1 MARGEMVRFL
11 AENQVTDLERIKEF
25 HGLGLAYAEAFS
37 VKIKWFFFA
46 GPLDRGRFCCYSIN
60 RTNRILKVC
69 PGRLFVRKP

>member
-37 VKIKWFFFA
+37 GKNKMVF
-46 GPLDRGRFCCYSIN
+46 LR
-60 RTNRILKVC
+60 RTA
-69 PGRLFVRKP
+69 